1 MPDDEIDISA
11 EIVGSDQELSPT
23 DEIQTEMSP
32 TVEEQPEEVMT
43 EGVEEPVFEQAQEEI
58 VVEEPVPEHVP
69 EPEPTPEPKPVQ
81 QGPKTMNRWIVV
93 VGALLIQLALGAIY
107 SWSVFTTTLT
117 GEGFRFT
124 TTETQMIFSAGLVTF
139 ALVMVKAGKLQV
151 DWGPKKVAL
160 TGAVLLGLGYIL
172 ASFVGNS
179 FIGMFITIG
188 IIGGAGIGMAYVVPI
203 AVGMKWFPDKKGLVS
218 GLAVAGFGFGATI
231 WVKLAGDWGNLIEK
245 TDLHTTFFI
254 YGIIFF
260 VMVFVGALT
269 MVNPPK
275 GYAPKGWTPP
285 EQVKGGKGEYNYSPK
300 RLFRT
305 RKAKKQFYMIWT
317 MFIFGALAGLMVIG
331 IIALFGADALVAS
344 GYVDVNDYETL
355 EDATKAAAAIAGTAM
370 AVFYAI
376 FNGVGR
382 ITWGAIADKIGTK
395 KSLMAMFSLQAVMMF
410 LIYSMGGNEY
420 TLYLAAAIIGFNFG
434 GNFSLFPTTTAE
446 FFGTKTVGQNYG
458 FVFTAY
464 GVGGVVGP
472 MMAGYFKDSAG
483 GVEGWAPAFII
494 AGILCAVAVLLAYML
509 KVPGAPKRRRRKN
522 PQ

>member
-1 MPDDEIDISA
+1 
-11 EIVGSDQELSPT
+11 
-23 DEIQTEMSP
+23 
-32 TVEEQPEEVMT
+32 
-43 EGVEEPVFEQAQEEI
+43 
-58 VVEEPVPEHVP
+58 
-69 EPEPTPEPKPVQ
+69 
-81 QGPKTMNRWIVV
+81 MNRWIVV

-107 SWSVFTTTLT
+107 SWSVFTPILT
-117 GEGFRFT
+117 GDGFRFT
-124 TTETQMIFSAGLVTF
+124 TTQTQMIFSAGLVVF

-231 WVKLAGDWGNLIEK
+231 WVKLAGSWGNLIA
-245 TDLHTTFFI
+245 DLGIHQTFFI

-260 VMVFVGALT
+260 IMVFIGALT
-269 MVNPPK
+269 MVNPPA
-275 GYAPKGWTPP
+275 GYSPAGYTPP
-285 EQVKGGKGEYNYSPK
+285 EQMAGGKKEYNYTPK
-300 RLFRT
+300 KLFRT
-305 RKAKKQFYMIWT
+305 RAAKKQFYMIWS

-331 IIALFGADALVAS
+331 VIKLFGIDALVNTGNYTLAEAS
-344 GYVDVNDYETL
+344 
-355 EDATKAAAAIAGTAM
+355 AIAGTAM

-376 FNGVGR
+376 FNGIGR
-382 ITWGAIADKIGTK
+382 IVWGIIADKIGTK
-395 KSLMAMFSLQAVMMF
+395 KSLMAMFSFQALMMA
-410 LIYSMGGNEY
+410 LIFGMGGNEY
-420 TLYLAAAIIGFNFG
+420 TLYVAAALIGFNFG

-446 FFGTKTVGQNYG
+446 FFGSKTVGQNYG

-483 GVEGWAPAFII
+483 GVEGWAPAFMI
-494 AGILCAVAVLLAYML
+494 AAVLCAVAVILAYML
-509 KVPGAPKRRRRKN
+509 KVPPAPKRRRK
-522 PQ
+522 